1 MHVHVHAHAKRLSFR
16 MLLHICRSLP
26 SEATEH
32 ICLARGLWEAHGACF
47 VGSPL
52 RMLIGQPTA
61 HALWAAHC
69 ACFVGSPWRM
79 LCGNLT
85 WCRNLHTLNTPHTDR
100 ACGTPARRQTV
111 ASNVLVGSY
120 CKFSNQ
126 GGLVHPKTSI
136 EDLDELSSLLQIPLV
151 AGTVNRGS
159 DVVGAG
165 LVVNDWAA
173 FCGLDTTS
181 TELSV
186 IESVFKL
193 RDAHPMQIVNDMR
206 QSLIDAMA

>member
-1 MHVHVHAHAKRLSFR
+1 MDN
-16 MLLHICRSLP
+16 
-26 SEATEH
+26 
-32 ICLARGLWEAHGACF
+32 GLTGACRETEEIVADVLGVEVF
-47 VGSPL
+47 
-52 RMLIGQPTA
+52 
-61 HALWAAHC
+61 
-69 ACFVGSPWRM
+69 
-79 LCGNLT
+79 
-85 WCRNLHTLNTPHTDR
+85 
-100 ACGTPARRQTV
+100 RQTV
-111 ASNVLVGSY
+111 ANNVLVGSY
-120 CKFSNQ
+120 CSISNQ

-159 DVVGAG
+159 DVIAAG

-193 RDAHPMQIVNDMR
+193 RDAHPTNIVQDMR
-206 QSLIDAMA
+206 ASLIDAMA